1 MPDSYVMHMIVQ
13 TLLLTLSLLYV
24 VPKVTDGGVAVRRN
38 SFLRGA
44 LGLVVLA
51 LGNKILWHAL
61 VAMGAMQAAPTAIFT
76 VGVMAWLVNAVVIFL
91 TGKIMPGV
99 LFVRSFST
107 SLGASLVLMLC
118 GWLITWLI

>member
-1 MPDSYVMHMIVQ
+1 
-13 TLLLTLSLLYV
+13 
-24 VPKVTDGGVAVRRN
+24 
-38 SFLRGA
+38 
-44 LGLVVLA
+44 
-51 LGNKILWHAL
+51 AL
-61 VAMGAMQAAPTAIFT
+61 VAMGAMQAAPTAILT
-76 VGVMAWLVNAVVIFL
+76 VGVIAWLVNAVVIFL